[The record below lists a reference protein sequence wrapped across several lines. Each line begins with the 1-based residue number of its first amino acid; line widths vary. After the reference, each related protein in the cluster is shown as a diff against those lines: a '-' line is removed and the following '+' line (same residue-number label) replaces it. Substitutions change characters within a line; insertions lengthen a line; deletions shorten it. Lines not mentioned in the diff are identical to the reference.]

1 MKKVILSFMLIA
13 GFVISASAQV
23 EIKARIGHRHSYH
36 RPPPQPVYYHRHYR
50 RHHHGVII
58 RAHTSEINP
67 TYLQRSQV
75 MLYATKQTL
84 AA

>member
-1 MKKVILSFMLIA
+1 MKKIILAFLMIT
-13 GFVISASAQV
+13 GFAISASAQV
-23 EIKARIGHRHSYH
+23 EIKARIGHRHHRYH
-36 RPPPQPVYYHRHYR
+36 QPPPRPVYHRHYR

-75 MLYATKQTL
+75 MLYATKQTIT
-84 AA
+84 A